1 MSNVTKNGLTF
12 REEIENKDFEGFSV
26 AKKLVRNL
34 FFDMS
39 ELCTHYCNNRFC
51 DMPYS
56 YSERSLD
63 SVLLPALSKLC
74 NYMVWVEYPTERKL
88 RGKAPKNG
96 RIDYVCIYQ
105 GYTFV
110 IELKHGYD
118 CFNSDY
124 TKSTVFKRWDE
135 MTKQLNSVE
144 RYVKLFEESTKGVI
158 RIGLQ
163 IVSSYSE
170 TLFGKAFIERFHKS
184 IPRTFKQFK
193 RDLKPDIM
201 ICWEIPEKTVK
212 QDPCKIPGLWA
223 LAKIYDPLTHKGSKQ
238 Q

>member
-1 MSNVTKNGLTF
+1 MGYVTKNGLSF
-12 REEIENKDFEGFSV
+12 EEKIADKDSEGFSA

-34 FFDMS
+34 FFDMA
-39 ELCTHYCNNRFC
+39 ELCTHYCNKMFC

-56 YSERSLD
+56 YTERCLD

-118 CFNSDY
+118 CFNSTS
-124 TKSTVFKRWDE
+124 TKKTVHDHWE
-135 MTKQLNSVE
+135 TMIGQLKSVE
-144 RYVKLFEESTKGVI
+144 RYVKLFEESTRGVI

-170 TLFGKAFIERFHKS
+170 KDFGDELMDKFRSS
-184 IPRTFKQFK
+184 IPKTFEQFK
-193 RDLKPDIM
+193 RDLNPDMM
-201 ICWEIPEKTVK
+201 ICWKIPEGIAT
-212 QDPCKIPGLWA
+212 QDPWKIPGLWV
-223 LAKIYDPLTHKGSKQ
+223 LAKIYDPILHQGAKQ
-238 Q
+238 